1 MRDSIRIG
9 LCIVLSSLAW
19 SASSE
24 ELGSYN
30 GAELYKRFCASCHG
44 ENGNGE
50 GPVAPILKVMVPD
63 LRLIARRHGGK
74 FPADQIQRIIDGR
87 DIKIPHGTR
96 AMPVWGYEFTA
107 ASSDANAQQTAELVG
122 RLVKHISTLQKN

>member
-1 MRDSIRIG
+1 MRDFIRLG

-24 ELGSYN
+24 ELGGYN

-50 GPVAPILKVMVPD
+50 GPVAPMLKAMVPD

-87 DIKIPHGTR
+87 DIKVPHGTR
-96 AMPVWGYEFTA
+96 TMPVWGYEFTA
-107 ASSDANAQQTAELVG
+107 ANKDADAQQTGELVE